1 MNLAYRD
8 IRHNLGRFALTCI
21 GLGLLL
27 GVVRSMIG
35 IYRGVVS
42 EALTLARAPAAQ
54 VWVVQA
60 GTRGPFAEASRLP
73 GDTREMIARV
83 TGVARAGAVTYQ
95 TVETRAPSGRSLRL
109 LVVGYEPR
117 RPGGPV
123 SIATGRALARSHYE
137 LVADAKTG
145 LSPGDRVRL
154 GRNTF
159 TVVGC
164 TTGQTSSNGDP
175 CVFIS
180 LLDSQE
186 LQFELEPAVA
196 RREASR
202 GGPLPP
208 QDVINAVVAQ
218 LYAGAS
224 PRAIALAVK
233 QWKHLGAL
241 TQQEQE
247 DLLVHSVADRPR
259 RQLGLF
265 TVILITVSAV
275 VIALIIYTLTLD
287 KLREIATLKLI
298 GAADRVIVSLILQQA
313 LAMGAIGYAAG
324 VSLIHLTHD
333 HFPRRVVLL
342 PEDTAA
348 LGVLV
353 VLVCVAASALGVRLA
368 LRVDPASALGG

>member
-1 MNLAYRD
+1 M
-8 IRHNLGRFALTCI
+8 
-21 GLGLLL
+21 
-27 GVVRSMIG
+27 
-35 IYRGVVS
+35 
-42 EALTLARAPAAQ
+42 
-54 VWVVQA
+54 
-60 GTRGPFAEASRLP
+60 
-73 GDTREMIARV
+73 RV
-83 TGVARAGAVTYQ
+83 
-95 TVETRAPSGRSLRL
+95 L
-109 LVVGYEPR
+109 
-117 RPGGPV
+117 
-123 SIATGRALARSHYE
+123 
-137 LVADAKTG
+137 
-145 LSPGDRVRL
+145 
-154 GRNTF
+154 
-159 TVVGC
+159 
-164 TTGQTSSNGDP
+164 
-175 CVFIS
+175 S

-202 GGPLPP
+202 GGPQPT
-208 QDVINAVVAQ
+208 QDVINAVIAQLQPGAVPGAVAQ
-218 LYAGAS
+218 
-224 PRAIALAVK
+224 AVK
-233 QWKHLGAL
+233 RWKHLGAL

-298 GAADRVIVSLILQQA
+298 GAPDRVIVSLILQQA

-333 HFPRRVVLL
+333 SFPRRVVLL

-348 LGVLV
+348 LGALV
-353 VLVCVAASALGVRLA
+353 VVVCVMASALGVRLA